1 VSLQTKILQLK
12 LDAALAVRHAN
23 GWQRL
28 IDTYGLE
35 KATAFYQHLGLNHL
49 ESKSY
54 DYDGLKLSR
63 EPKGHEKLAVKG
75 VAQAQESSKVAISN
89 ILLGLRTELITDGID
104 GIRQLGPA
112 TYHELVLDAPAQYHA
127 SLREKL
133 IAVHRRGRQ
142 LVGQEIERQQG
153 KAWLGEGSW
162 QHPVDFDVVHK
173 RNRFG
178 PHDKECIGFE
188 CKCDIKHQPKCAM
201 LNGFPTCSCEFKQV
215 EDEFDELDDLVDLT
229 TSRVVNDTQARIIA
243 AAARYALLGL
253 SGSSLITSV
262 TNDINTGS
270 VSYIDRAASGVSNR
284 VINIGRHDEF
294 ENRADEIDRF
304 EQSAL
309 LDPSTCEPCFEDDGK
324 TATNPDDL
332 PGGPNPDCLGSD
344 YCRCFVVAIVD

>member
-1 VSLQTKILQLK
+1 MTLQAKILQLK
-12 LDAALAVRHAN
+12 LDAALAVRHAQ

-28 IDTYGLE
+28 IDLYGE
-35 KATAFYQHLGLNHL
+35 DKATAFYTHLGLNHL
-49 ESKSY
+49 EQKSY

-63 EPKGHEKLAVKG
+63 EPKEHEKLAVKG
-75 VAQAQESSKVAISN
+75 IAQAQESSKAAIGN
-89 ILLGLRTELITDGID
+89 ILLGLRTELITDGVD

-162 QHPVDFDVVHK
+162 QHPVDFDVVHR

-188 CKCDIKHQPKCAM
+188 CKCDIDHQSKCAM
-201 LNGFPTCSCEFKQV
+201 LNGFPTCSCEFKQE
-215 EDEFDELDDLVDLT
+215 EDEFNELDNLVDLT

-253 SGSSLITSV
+253 SGSNLITSV

-284 VINIGRHDEF
+284 VINIGRGDEA
-294 ENRADEIDRF
+294 EQRRDEWERV
-304 EQSAL
+304 EYSAL
-309 LDPSTCEPCFEDDGK
+309 LDQNVCEFCAAADGQE
-324 TATNPDDL
+324 AQSESDL
-332 PGGPNPDCLGSD
+332 QPAPNPECAGLDQ
-344 YCRCFVVAIVD
+344 CRCFHVFVQD